1 MYSVSSAAL
10 IAIRTIIPTPWAGMP
25 VNFSCHYTGTYNQTG
40 SFNDFI
46 QTNNPNARVEGLYY
60 PNNASFWIIRIAKLI
75 PYSTIT
81 LYFAPVTVAGVAL
94 NYSGPAT
101 VVLPPTAA
109 NTPSPPILSQDPANS
124 SNVVVSW
131 YAPYPPFGL
140 ITLYQICIN
149 YDVYSPLNFTIV
161 YNGTNTSI
169 TSVSLPRSILPTNNV
184 RVRAFTSVGPSS
196 WSDDAVNLLPTSPPV
211 TIPAASSDTGIILA
225 AVLVP
230 VLAVII
236 IALVIVLLM
245 RHKRKPVDELKFPA
259 PDQWEVSAKR
269 IVLIAKIGE
278 GAFGAVFSA
287 YLRPETSNLSVEM
300 TDQERDASPLV
311 AIKQLKGTTS
321 LSEKVT
327 FIEEAQAL
335 KKINTPGHRNVIRLS
350 GCVLQQYPL
359 SIMTELADYG
369 DLRSLL
375 IENRRK
381 SGVEPGINLSL
392 VQLAMFGADIASGM
406 AYLSGLG
413 WVHRDLACRNC
424 LVMSDLCIKIADFG
438 MSKSLGTKNVR

>member
-46 QTNNPNARVEGLYY
+46 QSNNPNARVEGLYY

-109 NTPSPPILSQDPANS
+109 NTPSPPILTRDTTNS
-124 SNVVVSW
+124 SNIIISW
-131 YAPYPPFGL
+131 YAPYPPYGL
-140 ITLYQICIN
+140 IILYQVCIN
-149 YDVYSPLNFTIV
+149 YDVYSPLNFTVV
-161 YNGTNTSI
+161 YNSTNTSV
-169 TSVSLPRSILPTNNV
+169 TSVALSSSIVYTNNV
-184 RVRAFTSVGPSS
+184 RVRAFTSVGPSA
-196 WSDDAVNLLPTSPPV
+196 WSDEAVNLVPTTPP
-211 TIPAASSDTGIILA
+211 IEISSSSDTGIILA

-230 VLAVII
+230 VLAVVVV
-236 IALVIVLLM
+236 ALVILLLV
-245 RHKRKPVDELKFPA
+245 RYKRRPYDELKFPA

-269 IVLIAKIGE
+269 IVLISKIGE

-287 YLRPETSNLSVEM
+287 YLRPVTSSLDVEM

-321 LSEKVT
+321 LSEKIA

-335 KKINTPGHRNVIRLS
+335 KKINTPGHRNVITLS
-350 GCVLQQYPL
+350 GCVMQQYPL

-381 SGVEPGINLSL
+381 PGGVEPSINLSHA
-392 VQLAMFGADIASGM
+392 QLSMFGADIASGM

-424 LVMSDLCIKIADFG
+424 LVMGDLCIKIADFG
-438 MSKSLGTKNVR
+438 MSKSLGTKNVS